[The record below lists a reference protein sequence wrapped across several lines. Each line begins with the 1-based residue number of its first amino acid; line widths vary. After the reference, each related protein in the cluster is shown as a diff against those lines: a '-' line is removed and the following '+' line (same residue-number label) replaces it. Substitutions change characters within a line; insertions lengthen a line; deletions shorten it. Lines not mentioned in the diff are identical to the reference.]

1 MDSPPGVASID
12 IMRGEGFG
20 DRHAGRIHTLTVAD
34 ADILGRQPY
43 VAAVTPNTSNS
54 GDLVFGNVTVTATLN
69 GVGEQYFDVRSLE
82 IEQGRFFTKDD
93 VKATAGYTV
102 IDHNTYSRLFQS
114 VENVVGRVIMFRQK
128 PLTIIGVLKR
138 QDRSFGPGLDSLEIY
153 APYTTV
159 MRRITLL
166 LYL

>member
-1 MDSPPGVASID
+1 MSVQAILAHKMRSLLTMLGIVIGIAYVVSVVALGNGSQQKIIEDINSMGSNTID

-54 GDLVFGNVTVTATLN
+54 GDLVFGNVIVTATLN

-102 IDHNTYSRLFQS
+102 KI
-114 VENVVGRVIMFRQK
+114 GRAHV
-128 PLTIIGVLKR
+128 
-138 QDRSFGPGLDSLEIY
+138 
-153 APYTTV
+153 
-159 MRRITLL
+159 
-166 LYL
+166 